1 MKNLL
6 YYFQIKTLL
15 SNKQKKSFNFFIF
28 LAFFTMCLE
37 ILSISL
43 IVPII
48 NLFIGSRKNFQLPFL
63 DQLSLGQ
70 YTFAVLLLLIL
81 IITVKV
87 IFVTFFNKKIF
98 KFYEDLKVSLSRK
111 IYSIYLRKPFEYHL
125 SKNSATLIRNI
136 EDVKLFV
143 ASVRYLLFMIAE
155 CMMAL
160 GVFSFILF
168 YEPIGAIS
176 AVLFLG
182 ILAFLIYKKIQ
193 TESKSLGL
201 KRRYHDQFRLM
212 FLQQGFHA
220 IKDILVNNKQH
231 SFIEKFS
238 LHESKSTNYDYRH
251 QFIQTL
257 PRLLL
262 EWLLIVGATLLIG
275 FFFIQG
281 KNLTDSLPTL
291 GLFLVAAI
299 RLMPSITRISN
310 SIQQIKYGEAVIDS
324 LNDEFKHENKNQEID
339 NVNNEKISFNK
350 SIEIKNVSFNY
361 KSSEKN
367 ILSQI
372 NLKIKFGEN
381 LGLLGFSGSG
391 KTTLINV
398 ILGLLKS
405 SEGKILV
412 DGKDI
417 NSNLKSWQKHIG
429 YVPQTVY
436 LTDDTLKQNIAFGT
450 LNDDKIDNDRLNK
463 SIKDAQLDKFVSGL
477 KNGIDTKVGEFGERI
492 SGGERQRIGIAR
504 ALFNQPKLLI
514 LDEST
519 NSLDS
524 ETEEK
529 ILEDV
534 VSINKEMTIIMIAHR
549 PSTLS
554 KCNRILKLSNS
565 KIVEDRVEK

>member
-15 SNKQKKSFNFFIF
+15 SDKQKKSFNFFIF

-43 IVPII
+43 IIPII
-48 NLFIGSRKNFQLPFL
+48 NLLIGSRKNFELPLL
-63 DQLSLGQ
+63 DQLSLTQ
-70 YTFAVLLLLIL
+70 YTFAILLLLIL

-125 SKNSATLIRNI
+125 TKNSATLIRNI
-136 EDVKLFV
+136 DDVKLFV
-143 ASVRYLLFMIAE
+143 SSVRYLLFMIAE
-155 CMMAL
+155 CMMVI

-193 TESKSLGL
+193 TESKSLGV

-231 SFIEKFS
+231 SFIERFS
-238 LHESKSTNYDYRH
+238 LHESKSTNYDFRH

-275 FFFIQG
+275 IFFIQG
-281 KNLTDSLPTL
+281 KNITESLPTL

-310 SIQQIKYGEAVIDS
+310 SIQAIKYGEAVIDS
-324 LNDEFKHENKNQEID
+324 LNNEFMHVKNDHEID
-339 NVNNEKISFNK
+339 CDNEQISFNK

-361 KSSEKN
+361 KNSEKN

-381 LGLLGFSGSG
+381 LGLLGYSGSG

-417 NSNLKSWQKHIG
+417 NSNIKSWQKHIG

-436 LTDDTLKQNIAFGT
+436 LTDDTLKQNIAFGA
-450 LNDDKIDNDRLNK
+450 LNDDTIDNDRLNK

-477 KNGIDTKVGEFGERI
+477 TNGINTKVGEFGERI

-565 KIVEDRVEK
+565 KITEDRVEK

>member
-231 SFIEKFS
+231 GFIEKFS

>member
-6 YYFQIKTLL
+6 YYFKIKILL
-15 SNKQKKSFNFFIF
+15 SDKQKKSFNFFIF
-28 LAFFTMCLE
+28 LAFFSMCLE

-43 IVPII
+43 VIPII
-48 NLFIGSRKNFQLPFL
+48 NLLIGTRENLELPFL
-63 DQLSLGQ
+63 DQLSLVQ
-70 YTFAVLLLLIL
+70 YTFAILLLLIL
-81 IITVKV
+81 IITAKV
-87 IFVTFFNKKIF
+87 IFVTFFNKKVF
-98 KFYEDLKVSLSRK
+98 KFYEDLKVSLSRE
-111 IYSIYLRKPFEYHL
+111 IYSIYLRKPYEYHL
-125 SKNSATLIRNI
+125 TKNSATLIRNI
-136 EDVKLFV
+136 DDVKLFV
-143 ASVRYLLFMIAE
+143 SSVRYLLFMIAE
-155 CMMAL
+155 CMMVL
-160 GVFSFILF
+160 GIFSFILF

-182 ILAFLIYKKIQ
+182 ILSPLIYKKIQ
-193 TESKSLGL
+193 SESNSLGS
-201 KRRYHDQFRLM
+201 KRRYHDQYRLM

-238 LHESKSTNYDYRH
+238 LHNSKSTKYEFRH
-251 QFIQTL
+251 NFIQTL

-275 FFFIQG
+275 VFFIQG
-281 KNLTDSLPTL
+281 KNITESLPTL
-291 GLFLVAAI
+291 GLFLIAAI
-299 RLMPSITRISN
+299 RLMPSITRITN
-310 SIQQIKYGEAVIDS
+310 CIQSIEYGEAVINS
-324 LNDEFKHENKNQEID
+324 LNDEFKHINNYQKID
-339 NVNNEKISFNK
+339 HVNSEKISFNR
-350 SIEIKNVSFNY
+350 SIEIKNVNFNY
-361 KSSEKN
+361 KGSEKN

-391 KTTLINV
+391 KTTLINL

-417 NSNLKSWQKHIG
+417 NNNLKSWQSYIG

-436 LTDDTLKQNIAFGT
+436 LTDDTLKQNIAFGA

-463 SIKDAQLDKFVSGL
+463 SIKDAQLVKFVNGL
-477 KNGIDTKVGEFGERI
+477 KNGINTKVGEFGERI

-504 ALFNQPKLLI
+504 ALFNHPKLLI

-524 ETEEK
+524 QTEEK
-529 ILEDV
+529 ILKDV
-534 VSINKEMTIIMIAHR
+534 VSLNKEMTIIMIAHR
-549 PSTLS
+549 LSTL
-554 KCNRILKLSNS
+554 KECNRVLRLSNS
-565 KIVEDRVEK
+565 ILEEVTVKS

>member
-15 SNKQKKSFNFFIF
+15 SDKQKKSFNFFIF

-43 IVPII
+43 IIPII
-48 NLFIGSRKNFQLPFL
+48 NLLIGSRKNFELPLL
-63 DQLSLGQ
+63 DQLSLTQ
-70 YTFAVLLLLIL
+70 YTFAILLLLIL

-125 SKNSATLIRNI
+125 TKNSATLIRNI
-136 EDVKLFV
+136 DDVKLFV
-143 ASVRYLLFMIAE
+143 SSVRYLLFMIAE
-155 CMMAL
+155 CMMVI

-168 YEPIGAIS
+168 YEPVGAIS

-193 TESKSLGL
+193 TESKSLGV

-231 SFIEKFS
+231 SFIERFS
-238 LHESKSTNYDYRH
+238 LHESKSTNYDFRH

-275 FFFIQG
+275 IFFIQG
-281 KNLTDSLPTL
+281 KNITESLPTL

-310 SIQQIKYGEAVIDS
+310 SIQAIKYGEAVIDS
-324 LNDEFKHENKNQEID
+324 LNNEFMHVKNDHEID
-339 NVNNEKISFNK
+339 CDNEQISFNK

-361 KSSEKN
+361 KNSEKN

-381 LGLLGFSGSG
+381 LGLLGYSGSG

-417 NSNLKSWQKHIG
+417 NSNIKSWQKHIG

-436 LTDDTLKQNIAFGT
+436 LTDDTLKQNIAFGA
-450 LNDDKIDNDRLNK
+450 LNDDTIDNDRLNK

-477 KNGIDTKVGEFGERI
+477 TNGINTKVGEFGERI

-565 KIVEDRVEK
+565 KITEDRVEK